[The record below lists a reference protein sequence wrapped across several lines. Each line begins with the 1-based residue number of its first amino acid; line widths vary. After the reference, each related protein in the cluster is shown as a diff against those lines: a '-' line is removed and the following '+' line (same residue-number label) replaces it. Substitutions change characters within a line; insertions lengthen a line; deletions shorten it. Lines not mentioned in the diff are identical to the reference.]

1 MVPITTEASKHSA
14 NHSMHYSIKKATVQD
29 ALEVA
34 RNIRPED
41 KMEIEGLG
49 HSLGALPFSVALSDV
64 AVSFYL
70 KDGELAG
77 VAGICP
83 SGTPRNGIVWMICTP
98 ALTEQPITFVRQAKK
113 WLATVEKDYD
123 ILYNYTDVRNVFHHK
138 LLKMLGFK
146 ALRMLQPAPLYL
158 PYYEIVKLC
167 A

>member
-1 MVPITTEASKHSA
+1 MNYAIKEAT
-14 NHSMHYSIKKATVQD
+14 IQD

-49 HSLGALPFSVALSDV
+49 HSLGSLPFSVALSTV
-64 AVSFYL
+64 AVSFYN
-70 KDGELAG
+70 KDGDIAG
-77 VAGICP
+77 VGGICP
-83 SGTPRNGIVWMICTP
+83 VEVPRSGIIWMICTP
-98 ALTEQPITFVRQAKK
+98 TVQSQPITFVRQARK
-113 WLATVEKDYD
+113 WLASVESDYD
-123 ILYNYTDVRNVFHHK
+123 VLWNYTDIRNTFHHK

-146 ALRMLQPAPLYL
+146 ALRILQPAPLYL

>member
-1 MVPITTEASKHSA
+1 MNYV
-14 NHSMHYSIKKATVQD
+14 IKKATVKD

-49 HSLGALPFSVALSDV
+49 HNLGSLPFSVALSDV
-64 AVSFYL
+64 AVSFYN
-70 KDGELAG
+70 KDGDIAG

-83 SGTPRNGIVWMICTP
+83 SGTPRNGIIWMICTP
-98 ALTEQPITFVRQAKK
+98 TIQTQPITFVRQARK
-113 WLATVEKDYD
+113 WLAGEEKNYD
-123 ILYNYTDVRNVFHHK
+123 VLWNYTDIRNTFHHK

-146 ALRMLQPAPLYL
+146 ALRILQPAPVYL

-167 A
+167 VS

>member
-1 MVPITTEASKHSA
+1 MNYVTKQ
-14 NHSMHYSIKKATVQD
+14 ATVQD
-29 ALEVA
+29 AIEVA

-49 HSLGALPFSVALSDV
+49 HNLGSLPFSVALSDV
-64 AVSFYL
+64 AVSFFNR
-70 KDGELAG
+70 DGNICG

-83 SGTPRNGIVWMICTP
+83 TATPRSGIIWMICTP
-98 ALTEQPITFVRQAKK
+98 ALQQQPITFVRQAKL
-113 WLATVEKDYD
+113 WLAREGHNYD
-123 ILYNYTDVRNVFHHK
+123 VLWNYTDIRNTFHHK

-146 ALRMLQPAPLYL
+146 ALRILQPAPLYL